1 MAHDIRPEVS
11 QKNPFWIGKHRYY
24 ELKHFCLQ
32 YPIWKRARS
41 SLDGLSKRPADLQV
55 FVKSGQMKGDPT
67 ERCAQSRLFF
77 AERILL
83 TMYQSRPQL
92 CQSVRSGVSEVY
104 GEQFHVFERPIE
116 YSIKVAECPAAG
128 QSILSY
134 APKNAAAESYR
145 SLAREVLHLG

>member
-67 ERCAQSRLFF
+67 ERCAQSRLFSPS
-77 AERILL
+77 AWRWW
-83 TMYQSRPQL
+83 SRRP
-92 CQSVRSGVSEVY
+92 SGPTQTST
-104 GEQFHVFERPIE
+104 PICCG
-116 YSIKVAECPAAG
+116 A
-128 QSILSY
+128 
-134 APKNAAAESYR
+134 
-145 SLAREVLHLG
+145 